1 MKNKKI
7 VWGSIPIIGLEKD
20 EDMKK
25 YSLKALNA
33 VENGSYWHLNKTD
46 KELEKINNKKSKSH
60 IGLKE
65 TEETK
70 QKKSKAL
77 KGKLKTDEH
86 KINLSKSKIG
96 KKQSKETIEKK
107 KIIFKGDGNPMFG
120 KNHSSDTKQQI
131 SLNHGAKVLKK
142 CPHCGKECPSNNY
155 PRYHGDNCKLKY

>member
-70 QKKSKAL
+70 QKKSTFK
-77 KGKLKTDEH
+77 KL
-86 KINLSKSKIG
+86 
-96 KKQSKETIEKK
+96 
-107 KIIFKGDGNPMFG
+107 II
-120 KNHSSDTKQQI
+120 
-131 SLNHGAKVLKK
+131 
-142 CPHCGKECPSNNY
+142 
-155 PRYHGDNCKLKY
+155 